1 MNSTKKQ
8 ESQKSVCSKIVNAI
22 KFIAFFIGLFCNVL
36 TMIIVINSSD
46 KTLADIGCSSS
57 QLKMAEEYK
66 ANHDYSNALN
76 MYKKVLSTNDEK
88 KYYAAYNIGRI
99 YSDFLPEKDY
109 QQAWEYYSIT
119 VTSNDINI
127 LKWSLSFVMEQYTL
141 YKNES
146 HGGFINILD
155 NSTTDDQNRKSNMQI
170 VINLLNQINRIDSQ
184 FANAIAS
191 NFPISTEEDIIGLFN
206 GIWENTTYCWK
217 YVGTRLSD
225 NSAEAF
231 ENENEKLVL
240 VDTYQELVS
249 ETAFSTVTV
258 YKYFRY
264 KSEKAKEN
272 KLTVTEIM
280 KNYYND
286 KLEPILIF

>member
-8 ESQKSVCSKIVNAI
+8 ESQKSFCSKIVNAI

-46 KTLADIGCSSS
+46 KTLADIGDPSS

-66 ANHDYSNALN
+66 ANHDYSNALS

-127 LKWSLSFVMEQYTL
+127 LKWCLSFVMEQYTL
-141 YKNES
+141 YKNELYS
-146 HGGFINILD
+146 GSINIFD
-155 NSTTDDQNRKSNMQI
+155 NSTTDNQNQKSNIQT
-170 VINLLNQINRIDSQ
+170 VKDLLNQINQVDPR
-184 FANAIAS
+184 FADATAS
-191 NFPISTEEDIIGLFN
+191 EFPISTDEDIADLFN
-206 GIWENTTYCWK
+206 GIWKTATYRWK
-217 YVGTRLSD
+217 YVSTKYSNNG
-225 NSAEAF
+225 AEAF
-231 ENENEKLVL
+231 ENEDEKLVL

-249 ETAFSTVTV
+249 KTAFSTVTV

-264 KSEKAKEN
+264 KSEKVKDNE
-272 KLTVTEIM
+272 LTVIEIM
-280 KNYYND
+280 KSYYND
-286 KLEPILIF
+286 KIEPILIL